1 MQDIKMPKIGEIVEG
16 KVIKVEENTIY
27 LDLQAMT
34 EGKIHLDNYSKPAPS
49 SFFGLVKN
57 GDIVRAKIKKI
68 TDEPAQILLSRL
80 PLILEESFIEVKKYV
95 EDKTRIKAKIIKI
108 LDKGLVLNYKAHEI
122 FLPYSHLDY
131 DLLKSKENLKGSSLE
146 IILIEASK
154 IRNRSRIIA
163 SRKEIYQEKKQ
174 QEYDQ
179 RLKKR
184 KEELD
189 GIKTGDVIEGT
200 IQKIEK
206 HAATVK
212 FRNIIGLL
220 RISQVSHH
228 RIEDLNDFFEKNQ
241 KVKVKVIKKEGN
253 RLDLSIKALVKSPF
267 EKFNNEYKVGDK
279 ITGSV
284 YQKLPFGIVF
294 ELLKGVRGLLHMSEY
309 SWNSNE
315 KLSRDLKIG
324 SQLEMEILSIDS
336 KTEKIRLSRKKI
348 LENPWK
354 NFSSKKGDVVKAEIV
369 GIEKNKLIVSVNG
382 AKAELKE
389 EELIKE
395 KNEKLDDK
403 FEVGQKIEAL
413 VLNIDKT
420 NWKIDLSMRRL
431 IEKNMKKDFKKMMID
446 ENDEDSQL
454 KIGDL
459 FEEKFKG

>member
-1 MQDIKMPKIGEIVEG
+1 
-16 KVIKVEENTIY
+16 
-27 LDLQAMT
+27 MT
-34 EGKIHLDNYSKPAPS
+34 EGKIHLDNYSKPAPL

-200 IQKIEK
+200 IEKIEK

-228 RIEDLNDFFEKNQ
+228 RIEDLNDFFEKN
-241 KVKVKVIKKEGN
+241 
-253 RLDLSIKALVKSPF
+253 
-267 EKFNNEYKVGDK
+267 
-279 ITGSV
+279 
-284 YQKLPFGIVF
+284 
-294 ELLKGVRGLLHMSEY
+294 
-309 SWNSNE
+309 
-315 KLSRDLKIG
+315 
-324 SQLEMEILSIDS
+324 
-336 KTEKIRLSRKKI
+336 
-348 LENPWK
+348 
-354 NFSSKKGDVVKAEIV
+354 
-369 GIEKNKLIVSVNG
+369 
-382 AKAELKE
+382 
-389 EELIKE
+389 
-395 KNEKLDDK
+395 
-403 FEVGQKIEAL
+403 
-413 VLNIDKT
+413 
-420 NWKIDLSMRRL
+420 
-431 IEKNMKKDFKKMMID
+431 
-446 ENDEDSQL
+446 
-454 KIGDL
+454 
-459 FEEKFKG
+459 

>member
-34 EGKIHLDNYSKPAPS
+34 EGKIHLDNYSKPVPL

-95 EDKTRIKAKIIKI
+95 EEKTRIKAKVIKI
-108 LDKGLVLNYKAHEI
+108 LEKGLVLNYKAHEI

-163 SRKEIYQEKKQ
+163 SRKEIYHEKKQ

-189 GIKTGDVIEGT
+189 GIKTGDVLEGT
-200 IQKIEK
+200 VEKIEK

-369 GIEKNKLIVSVNG
+369 GIEKNKLIVNVNG

-395 KNEKLDDK
+395 KNEKLNAK

-413 VLNIDKT
+413 VLNLDKT
-420 NWKIDLSMRRL
+420 TWKIDLSMRRL